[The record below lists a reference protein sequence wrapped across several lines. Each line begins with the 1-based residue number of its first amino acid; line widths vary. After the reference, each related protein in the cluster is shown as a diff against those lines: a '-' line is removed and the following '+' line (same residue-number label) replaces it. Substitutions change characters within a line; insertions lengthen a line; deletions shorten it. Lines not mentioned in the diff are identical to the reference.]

1 MRTRA
6 HTKGNRRFAP
16 ERAQSF
22 GMCYQS
28 ATQCCRLS
36 VFTGCSGNG
45 YLILTLI
52 CSSFAI
58 FMSSGDTRLE
68 KVFKLGRE
76 KQNRKRNFPSQ
87 PPPHPTHL
95 YNSNA
100 LSSRARPAF
109 SSDKTP
115 THPLSH
121 VRNALHSNG
130 LTSRQILTKPEQ
142 RREGECA
149 REAEVH

>member
-1 MRTRA
+1 MGTKLKEKHHHAHWTLMPDKPHTPGTTESGAHKQAWGRA
-6 HTKGNRRFAP
+6 HTKGNRLFAP

-58 FMSSGDTRLE
+58 SVSSGDTRLE

-76 KQNRKRNFPSQ
+76 KQNRKSNFPSK
-87 PPPHPTHL
+87 PPHTSVKLECPQ
-95 YNSNA
+95 
-100 LSSRARPAF
+100 RP
-109 SSDKTP
+109 
-115 THPLSH
+115 
-121 VRNALHSNG
+121 
-130 LTSRQILTKPEQ
+130 
-142 RREGECA
+142 
-149 REAEVH
+149 REANLFVRQNSHAPFITRV